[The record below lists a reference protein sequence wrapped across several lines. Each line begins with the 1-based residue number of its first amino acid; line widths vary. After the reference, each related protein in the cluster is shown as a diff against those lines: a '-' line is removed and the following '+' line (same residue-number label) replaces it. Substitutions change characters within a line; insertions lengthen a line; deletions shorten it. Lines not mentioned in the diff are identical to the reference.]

1 MPLIPLNGLLAPAK
15 NIHNLK
21 LFTEFVCHLGDLQT
35 AGVTPGSMVTS
46 DGTLPEPQ
54 LASVFI
60 PDVDGEP
67 TNGQSAWRYLWRCS
81 PPTKTWFSFHRP
93 HDPPGQTTAS
103 FSAPLLTSLSLCE
116 GKIQSCILLNGKWCI
131 NGEQDGPLY
140 LQCRPT
146 DEHGHRCLLR
156 MTVRKE
162 KMSLDGDT
170 LTVIENPTAVSHPLP
185 AEKDAG
191 VIGTKRVQG
200 WLKGIHSTTHAHR
213 LVRLLAAVCA
223 VGILGGLAVGVWF
236 LVKLLLRP
244 SSSQS
249 PVGLGDT
256 KETSFCNVT
265 EDISISD
272 PRKVFYRISPENS
285 LLEIQLGKLPTWLP
299 VCYERW
305 NSSLGTLVCR
315 QLGYLRLTKHKGVNL
330 TDIGPNYTDGF
341 IQITSEH
348 KSSLENMWQFR
359 GNCVTGKVI
368 ALRCFEC
375 GTRAKLPRIIGG
387 VEATLGRWP
396 WQVSLYYSNR
406 HTCGGSIITS
416 QWVVTA
422 AHCVHNYRLPQVS
435 SWVVYAGIVTR
446 SSAKMAQHKGY
457 AVEKIIHH
465 KNYNHRSHDSDIA
478 LMKLRTPLN
487 FSDTI
492 RPVCLPQYDYD
503 LPGGTQCWIS
513 GWGYTQPDGV
523 HSPDTLKEAPVP
535 VISTKKCNSSCMYNG
550 EITSRML
557 CAGYTEGKV
566 DACQGDSGGPLVCQD
581 ESVWRLVGVV
591 SWGTGC
597 AEPNHPG
604 VYTKVAKFLGWIY
617 DMIEKY

>member
-1 MPLIPLNGLLAPAK
+1 
-15 NIHNLK
+15 
-21 LFTEFVCHLGDLQT
+21 
-35 AGVTPGSMVTS
+35 
-46 DGTLPEPQ
+46 
-54 LASVFI
+54 
-60 PDVDGEP
+60 
-67 TNGQSAWRYLWRCS
+67 
-81 PPTKTWFSFHRP
+81 
-93 HDPPGQTTAS
+93 
-103 FSAPLLTSLSLCE
+103 
-116 GKIQSCILLNGKWCI
+116 
-131 NGEQDGPLY
+131 
-140 LQCRPT
+140 
-146 DEHGHRCLLR
+146 
-156 MTVRKE
+156 
-162 KMSLDGDT
+162 MSLDGDR
-170 LTVIENPTAVSHPLP
+170 LSVIENPAAVSHPFHS
-185 AEKDAG
+185 EKTAG
-191 VIGTKRVQG
+191 VAATKGVQG
-200 WLKGIHSTTHAHR
+200 WLKGIHSTTYAHR

-223 VGILGGLAVGVWF
+223 VGLLGGLAVGVWF

-244 SSSQS
+244 SYSQS
-249 PVGLGDT
+249 TVGLGDT
-256 KETSFCNVT
+256 KETPFCNVT
-265 EDISISD
+265 EDTSISD
-272 PRKVFYRISPENS
+272 PRKGSVFYRISPENS

-315 QLGYLRLTKHKGVNL
+315 QLGYLRLTEHKGVNL

-348 KSSLENMWQFR
+348 KSNLENMWQLR
-359 GNCVTGKVI
+359 GSCITGKVI
-368 ALRCFEC
+368 ALQCFEC

-446 SSAKMAQHKGY
+446 SSAKMAQHTGY
-457 AVEKIIHH
+457 AVEKIIYN

-513 GWGYTQPDGV
+513 GWGYTQPEGV

-535 VISTKKCNSSCMYNG
+535 IISTKKCNSSCMYNG
-550 EITSRML
+550 EITPRML

-581 ESVWRLVGVV
+581 ENVWRLVGVV

-604 VYTKVAKFLGWIY
+604 VYTKVAEFLGWIY
-617 DMIEKY
+617 DMIESY

>member
-1 MPLIPLNGLLAPAK
+1 MNVAYTG
-15 NIHNLK
+15 
-21 LFTEFVCHLGDLQT
+21 E
-35 AGVTPGSMVTS
+35 
-46 DGTLPEPQ
+46 
-54 LASVFI
+54 SVK
-60 PDVDGEP
+60 PP
-67 TNGQSAWRYLWRCS
+67 HALRKSAWRYLWRCS
-81 PPTKTWFSFHRP
+81 PHLQRPGSACFHRP

-116 GKIQSCILLNGKWCI
+116 GKIQSCILLNGASTAS
-131 NGEQDGPLY
+131 GTDLSTSGTG
-140 LQCRPT
+140 LQMSPDIAAFSSGQHTRKTCCSLREFSPT
-146 DEHGHRCLLR
+146 NTHSVLNDKTFL
-156 MTVRKE
+156 KIQ
-162 KMSLDGDT
+162 SLDGDT
-170 LTVIENPTAVSHPLP
+170 LSVIENPVAVSQPFHS
-185 AEKDAG
+185 EKTAG
-191 VIGTKRVQG
+191 VEETKGVQS
-200 WLKGIHSTTHAHR
+200 WLKGIHSTPHTHR

-223 VGILGGLAVGVWF
+223 VGLLGGLAVGVWF

-244 SSSQS
+244 SSPQS
-249 PVGLGDT
+249 PVGLGDA

-265 EDISISD
+265 EEISISD

-315 QLGYLRLTKHKGVNL
+315 QLGYLRLTEHKGVNL

-341 IQITSEH
+341 IQITSEY
-348 KSSLENMWQFR
+348 KSNLENMWQFR
-359 GNCVTGKVI
+359 GSCITGKVI
-368 ALRCFEC
+368 ALQCFEC

-446 SSAKMAQHKGY
+446 SSAKMAQHTGY
-457 AVEKIIHH
+457 AVEKIIYN

-535 VISTKKCNSSCMYNG
+535 IISTKKCNSSCMYNG

-566 DACQGDSGGPLVCQD
+566 DACQGDSGGPLVCQED
-581 ESVWRLVGVV
+581 NVWRLVGVV

-604 VYTKVAKFLGWIY
+604 VYTKVAEFLGWIY
-617 DMIEKY
+617 EMIENY

>member
-1 MPLIPLNGLLAPAK
+1 MANG
-15 NIHNLK
+15 
-21 LFTEFVCHLGDLQT
+21 
-35 AGVTPGSMVTS
+35 
-46 DGTLPEPQ
+46 
-54 LASVFI
+54 AS
-60 PDVDGEP
+60 
-67 TNGQSAWRYLWRCS
+67 
-81 PPTKTWFSFHRP
+81 
-93 HDPPGQTTAS
+93 TAS
-103 FSAPLLTSLSLCE
+103 GTDLSAS
-116 GKIQSCILLNGKWCI
+116 SCSA
-131 NGEQDGPLY
+131 GPPDD
-140 LQCRPT
+140 RRR
-146 DEHGHRCLLR
+146 RCLFLGG
-156 MTVRKE
+156 T
-162 KMSLDGDT
+162 MSLDGDA
-170 LTVIENPTAVSHPLP
+170 LSVIENPAAVEQRFNSDNTAGAS
-185 AEKDAG
+185 
-191 VIGTKRVQG
+191 GTQGEPG
-200 WLKGIHSTTHAHR
+200 WLKGIQTRSYTHR
-213 LVRLLAAVCA
+213 LLRLLAAVCA
-223 VGILGGLAVGVWF
+223 VGLLGGFAVGVWF
-236 LVKLLLRP
+236 LVKLLLKP
-244 SSSQS
+244 SYSHN

-256 KETSFCNVT
+256 KETPFCNVT
-265 EDISISD
+265 EDISMSD

-285 LLEIQLGKLPTWLP
+285 LLEIQLGKLLTWLP

-330 TDIGPNYTDGF
+330 TDIGPNYADGF
-341 IQITSEH
+341 IQITSEQ
-348 KSSLENMWQFR
+348 KSNLENMWQLR
-359 GNCVTGKVI
+359 GNCITGKVI
-368 ALRCFEC
+368 ALQCFEC

-387 VEATLGRWP
+387 VEAALGRWP

-446 SSAKMAQHKGY
+446 SSAKMAQHTGH
-457 AVEKIIHH
+457 AVEKIIY
-465 KNYNHRSHDSDIA
+465 NVDYNHRSHDGDIA

-492 RPVCLPQYDYD
+492 RPVCLPQYNHD

-513 GWGYTQPDGV
+513 GWGYTQPEGV

-535 VISTKKCNSSCMYNG
+535 IISTKRCNSTCMYNG

-604 VYTKVAKFLGWIY
+604 VYTKVVEFLGWIY
-617 DMIEKY
+617 DIIEAN